1 MTTPDATT
9 PAATSLA
16 ANLPDAT
23 TRDPHAL
30 AGVSAIWLREIRGR
44 MRGKRAFVFLTFY
57 LAVLAALLWIGLGF
71 TRDRPMG
78 ALDSVGVGRGIFTA
92 IILIET
98 LVVLILGPAYTG
110 SSISQ
115 ERERQTFDLL
125 AATPV
130 SSLAIV
136 VGKLLSALSFLAV
149 VVGASIPLAS
159 LAFLFGGVGFG
170 DLLLGYLVIGCIAVG
185 AGAVGVAASAIF
197 RKTQPATVAAL
208 VAVALTAG
216 GSSLVFVGMSSRA
229 QDENSPPPSEALLI
243 PNPFIAQ
250 GDLVCAMIGNG
261 CFVTPSQS
269 RQFAVARPVPA
280 NQFAVDQPVPAV
292 PEPPNE
298 ARTLPGTIWPK
309 TALVWLI
316 VAIVA
321 ILVAAQSISPTR
333 RMHAPSLRPPVR
345 RPAPTP
351 DA

>member
-1 MTTPDATT
+1 MTMQ
-9 PAATSLA
+9 
-16 ANLPDAT
+16 
-23 TRDPHAL
+23 DPHGL
-30 AGVSAIWLREIRGR
+30 GGVSAIWLREIRGR

-57 LAVLAALLWIGLGF
+57 LAVLTGLLWIGLGI
-71 TRDRPMG
+71 TRNGPVG
-78 ALDSVGVGRGIFTA
+78 ALESVAIGRGVFTG

-115 ERERQTFDLL
+115 EREKQTFDLL

-159 LAFLFGGVGFG
+159 MAFLFGGVGFV
-170 DLLLGYLVIGCIAVG
+170 DLILGYVVIACVAVG
-185 AGAVGVAASAIF
+185 AGALGVASSAIF

-208 VAVALTAG
+208 VAVALVAG
-216 GSSLVFVGMSSRA
+216 GSSLVFIGAEGRA
-229 QDENSPPPSEALLI
+229 RDENTPPPSEALLF

-250 GDLVCAMIGNG
+250 GDVLCAAIGNG
-261 CFVTPSQS
+261 CAVTPSQS
-269 RQFAVARPVPA
+269 RGFNGGGAIGKPLPLGQPI
-280 NQFAVDQPVPAV
+280 DQPAAQPVEQV
-292 PEPPNE
+292 NE
-298 ARTLPGTIWPK
+298 GVTQPGSIWPK
-309 TALVWLI
+309 TALVWLL

-333 RMHAPSLRPPVR
+333 RLRAPPLRLLVR
-345 RPAPTP
+345 RPAPRIEP
-351 DA
+351 